1 MALEDDV
8 TVIETVAVFK
18 TADSLQGA
26 IDDLMMSGFDRADL
40 SLLGAEKSVEEKLG
54 HSYRTVAELEDDE
67 SVPRTFYVA
76 PEAIGDAEG
85 ALIAAPLYVAA
96 LGAAIVILA
105 YGGRLVVAIAG
116 SIVAGGAGALIGVF
130 LAKKVGG
137 HHARYIREQLAHGGL
152 LLWVRTRNVRSMKRA
167 VAILFNHAGRDV
179 HVHMQPRSV

>member
-8 TVIETVAVFK
+8 SIIETVAVFR
-18 TADSLQGA
+18 TADSLQEA

-40 SLLGAEKSVEEKLG
+40 SLLGAEKAVEEKLG
-54 HSYRTVAELEDDE
+54 HSYRTVAELEDDV

-96 LGAAIVILA
+96 LGAAAVILA
-105 YGGRLVVAIAG
+105 YGGKLVAAIAG
-116 SIVAGGAGALIGVF
+116 AILAGGAGALIGVF
-130 LAKKVGG
+130 LAKRVGG

-152 LLWVRTRNVRSMKRA
+152 LLWVRTRNVQSMKRA

-179 HVHMQPRSV
+179 HIHMQPRSV